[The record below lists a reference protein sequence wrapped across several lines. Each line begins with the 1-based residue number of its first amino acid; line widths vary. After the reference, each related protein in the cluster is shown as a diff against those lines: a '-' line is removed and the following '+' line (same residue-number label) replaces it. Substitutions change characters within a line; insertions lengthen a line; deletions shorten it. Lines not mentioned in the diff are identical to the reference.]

1 MRQEISLNQSWYFSK
16 GETIPKTVEM
26 AKEQGFCEIQVPHTY
41 NGWDGQDGGGDYYKG
56 KAVYLKEIKKPDI
69 PADSRVHCGNLY
81 KRGKG
86 KGTSGRIFCVSGR
99 RDRKAGRWKVG
110 SVGCCGR

>member
-16 GETIPKTVEM
+16 GETIPKTVET

-69 PADSRVHCGNLY
+69 PTDSRVYIEWEGVNSIAEIFINGEKVKEH
-81 KRGKG
+81 RGG
-86 KGTSGRIFCVSGR
+86 YLRFG
-99 RDRKAGRWKVG
+99 
-110 SVGCCGR
+110 